1 MGVFVLS
8 VRVLRKFSQ
17 EYCVVL
23 LKKNDFKSE
32 IDVKSQEKEE
42 PRFLSWKQFAY
53 LGAGKKEREREKWER
68 L

>member
-1 MGVFVLS
+1 MLS

-42 PRFLSWKQFAY
+42 PRFLS
-53 LGAGKKEREREKWER
+53 
-68 L
+68 